1 MKNSTWSGRFKKGL
15 DEDVLEF
22 SESVSVDHLLFDC
35 DIKVCIAHAEM
46 LGECKIITKR
56 ESITLIKGLKAVQKK
71 YDSGKL
77 SLSIKYEDVH
87 MNIEQALTKEVG
99 DLGKKIHMGRS
110 RNDLVAT
117 DFRLYLRE
125 SSTLIID
132 KLRDIR
138 YALAVASY
146 NNSETIFPGYT
157 HLQLAQPVTFGHHLL
172 AWHDMLARD
181 EQRMEQTKD
190 RLNILPLGSAALS
203 GTPYNINRKTVAKKL
218 GFKSVST
225 NSMDSVSDRDFVC
238 DFAYTCSMVMMH
250 LSRMSEELVFWMNTH
265 IKLVDIDEA
274 FCTGSSIMPQ
284 KKNPDV
290 PELIRG
296 KSAAVI
302 GSLSSLFVLLK
313 GLPLTY
319 NRDLQEDKTIML
331 EALESVT
338 SCLNLMPRL
347 ISTMKV
353 NKDRALA
360 FSKQDFSNATDLAD
374 YLSMKGV
381 PFRTSHEIVGNIVK
395 YAESKKI
402 SLNEIPLGIFKKF
415 SSSITKDVYDAIDI
429 EKSIHSKK
437 ALGSTSPSNV
447 KKQAKKILVS
457 LKPYGYVQI

>member
-22 SESVSVDHLLFDC
+22 SESISIDHLLFDC

-46 LGECKIITKR
+46 LAECKIISKK
-56 ESITLIKGLKAVQKK
+56 ESNTLVKGLKAVQKK

-99 DLGKKIHMGRS
+99 ELGKKIHMGRS

-125 SSTLIID
+125 FSDLMID

-138 YALAVASY
+138 HALALASY
-146 NNSETIFPGYT
+146 NNAEVIFPGYT

-203 GTPYNINRKTVAKKL
+203 GTPYNINRKIIAKKL

-225 NSMDSVSDRDFVC
+225 NSMDAVSDRDFVC
-238 DFAYTCSMVMMH
+238 DFAYTCSMTMMH
-250 LSRMSEELVFWMNTH
+250 LSRISEELVYWMNTH

-296 KSAAVI
+296 KSASVI
-302 GSLSSLFVLLK
+302 GSLSSLFLLLK

-319 NRDLQEDKTIML
+319 NRDLQEDKSILLNSL
-331 EALESVT
+331 ETVT
-338 SCLNLMPRL
+338 ACLNLMPRL
-347 ISTMKV
+347 ISTMQV

-360 FSKQDFSNATDLAD
+360 LSKQDFSNATDLAD

-381 PFRTSHEIVGNIVK
+381 PFITSHEIVGKIVQ

-402 SLNEIPLGIFKKF
+402 NLNEISLDEFKKF
-415 SSSITKDVYDAIDI
+415 SRKISKDVYDAIDI
-429 EKSIHSKK
+429 EKSIRSKK
-437 ALGSTSPSNV
+437 AIGSTSPDNV
-447 KKQAKKILVS
+447 KKQAKKILAS
-457 LKPYGYVQI
+457 MKLYGYV